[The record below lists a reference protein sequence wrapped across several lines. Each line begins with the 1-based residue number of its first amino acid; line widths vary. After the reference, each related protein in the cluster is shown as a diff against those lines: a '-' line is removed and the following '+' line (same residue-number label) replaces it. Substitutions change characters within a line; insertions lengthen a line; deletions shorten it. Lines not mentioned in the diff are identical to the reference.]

1 MADRLAGKTALVT
14 GATGSLG
21 GAIARAFAAEG
32 ALVAGSGRDDNCTPG
47 GKALALAYAKTYKMP
62 LLVTRETD

>member
-1 MADRLAGKTALVT
+1 MADRLVGKTALVT

-32 ALVAGSGRDDNCTPG
+32 ANVATSGRQ
-47 GKALALAYAKTYKMP
+47 
-62 LLVTRETD
+62 LVSGR

>member
-21 GAIARAFAAEG
+21 GAITRAFAAEG
-32 ALVAGSGRDDNCTPG
+32 ALVAGSGRDAG
-47 GKALALAYAKTYKMP
+47 RGAAVLSS
-62 LLVTRETD
+62 